1 MTRRGERLNG
11 IRQMKYFVYILQS
24 LVDRTFYTGQTNN
37 LKDRLRRHNAGLIK
51 STKAKQPYQLSYY
64 EEYETRKEA
73 MWREW
78 ELKKKFTKE
87 QKQQLVENFETEKI
101 NTVLGT

>member
-1 MTRRGERLNG
+1 MTRRGECLNG

-24 LVDRTFYTGQTNN
+24 LVDGTFYTGQTNN
-37 LKDRLRRHNAGLIK
+37 IRARLHRHNSGFIK
-51 STKAKQPYQLSYY
+51 STKAKKPYTLRYF
-64 EEYETRKEA
+64 EVFETRKEA

-101 NTVLGT
+101 NTILGT

>member
-1 MTRRGERLNG
+1 
-11 IRQMKYFVYILQS
+11 
-24 LVDRTFYTGQTNN
+24 
-37 LKDRLRRHNAGLIK
+37 
-51 STKAKQPYQLSYY
+51 
-64 EEYETRKEA
+64 